1 MVCATIIITQQNTQ
15 ENNTSLHNTTNT
27 ALNNTTNTTFNNS
40 NSQEQTTTKTQTKQQ
55 KTSSSEKVDTITTYD
70 SKGNVITKKGVWVGR
85 DQAGAHIYKDPN
97 TGELFG
103 KSGAKYKGS
112 TIYPK

>member
-1 MVCATIIITQQNTQ
+1 MTS
-15 ENNTSLHNTTNT
+15 NNTNS
-27 ALNNTTNTTFNNS
+27 S
-40 NSQEQTTTKTQTKQQ
+40 NSQVTTTSKSQSKSS
-55 KTSSSEKVDTITTYD
+55 SSSEKIDTITTYD
-70 SKGNVITKKGVWVGR
+70 SNGNVITKKGVWVGR